1 MKIINRIFYIDV
13 TDVNTTGITNYME
26 TIKNC
31 ILETNDKS
39 EKTSAIKEEIK
50 ENKNIIW
57 EDYFIPVK
65 YYDETDDHLINERQG
80 YMKGSA
86 RAGKAFQKEKR
97 SAPTPRRTQS
107 TIQKDRFAPRTGEL
121 PAIR

>member
-80 YMKGSA
+80 LFYRIYDFFFRNKKTA
-86 RAGKAFQKEKR
+86 RHSLTKIEILQTE
-97 SAPTPRRTQS
+97 
-107 TIQKDRFAPRTGEL
+107 I
-121 PAIR
+121 